1 MLRRNNAAAKP
12 TLNLGGLGLDQSDD
26 EITNSEKKQ
35 NPFDEGKDENSK
47 ESSHQDNM
55 KNLFF
60 HKKTGLNQDG
70 SSTAD
75 FGK

>member
-1 MLRRNNAAAKP
+1 MFRRNNAAAKP

-26 EITNSEKKQ
+26 EITNPEKKQ
-35 NPFDEGKDENSK
+35 NPFDEGKNDQQ
-47 ESSHQDNM
+47 SHQENM

-60 HKKTGLNQDG
+60 HQRANMNKDG
-70 SSTAD
+70 SNTAD